1 MSFAGNLSTHGCCSW
16 VLLSIGNS
24 GAKNGGTVPS
34 KTIFW
39 VYIIVYPLKNR
50 PKKGGLMVAI
60 SNQSVP
66 AVAIDIGYILDY
78 ITIYHIWLP
87 GWWYTYPLKNYE
99 SQLGWLFPPEWKVI
113 QNSMVPVTTNQSYI
127 VITIGKWCLPWE
139 NHRKTIGKI
148 SNITSYWVYTTRS
161 ALLSAARDTRDTRG
175 APGAPTSP
183 LRPRR
188 RHPRRRSPRW
198 PLQEKHGR
206 NWPMNLMVTLW

>member
-139 NHRKTIGKI
+139 NHRE
-148 SNITSYWVYTTRS
+148 NIPHYI
-161 ALLSAARDTRDTRG
+161 LLGIYYQVSIAVRG
-175 APGAPTSP
+175 ARHTRHTRCPGCPDITAPAEAEASTSKV
-183 LRPRR
+183 
-188 RHPRRRSPRW
+188 SSMAS
-198 PLQEKHGR
+198 QKHGR
-206 NWPMNLMVTLW
+206 NGPMNLQGGAP